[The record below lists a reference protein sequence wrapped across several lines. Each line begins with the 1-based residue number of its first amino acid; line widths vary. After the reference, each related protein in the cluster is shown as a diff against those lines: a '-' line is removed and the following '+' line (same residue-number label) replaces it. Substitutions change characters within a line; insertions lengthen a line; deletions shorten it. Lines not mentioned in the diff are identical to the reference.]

1 MKTIDTIL
9 SEISSFDDKESY
21 IDKKEFIELKNH
33 IADSEIILDIN
44 YCQKIKNKHFNSAGV
59 LVLTNKR
66 ILFIGFNSNN
76 DLYKYEESY
85 SNLKIVK
92 PSNGLVFGKI
102 QLYAENRI
110 EEFDY
115 IVKKTALNKLCDILD
130 NKRKEANGLNV
141 VEIQKTVNNT
151 ELSVLEKLKF
161 KKFISE
167 QAGMNLNEVDEY
179 LNSISPAD
187 KDELI
192 ISFKS
197 QEKQSITQEI
207 PIQTNT
213 TVNYIQEST
222 NTNPRC
228 PKCKSRETTFNKE
241 GFGVGKAALGAI
253 LTGGIGLLAGG
264 IGKNKIRITCMK
276 CGHVW
281 TAG

>member
-1 MKTIDTIL
+1 MKTIDSII
-9 SEISSFDDKESY
+9 SEINLFEDKESF
-21 IDKKEFIELKNH
+21 IKKKEFLELANH
-33 IADSEIILDIN
+33 IEDDEKILDIN
-44 YCQKIKNKHFNSAGV
+44 FCQKVIPKRVNCYGL
-59 LVLTNKR
+59 LVLTSKR
-66 ILFIGFNSNN
+66 ILFLSLVR
-76 DLYKYEESY
+76 DPELYKFEESY
-85 SNLKIVK
+85 SNLKSTK
-92 PSNGLVFGKI
+92 LSKGFMLDKI
-102 QLYAENRI
+102 QLYIDSRI

-115 IVKKTALNKLCDILD
+115 VQKKTVTKTLNILD
-130 NKRKEANGLNV
+130 AKRKEYIELKKEELTKEENS
-141 VEIQKTVNNT
+141 T

-167 QAGMNLNEVDEY
+167 QGGISVGEVDEY
-179 LNSISPAD
+179 LNSISIAD

-192 ISFKS
+192 LSFKS
-197 QEKQSITQEI
+197 QEKVNTSKEA

-213 TVNYIQEST
+213 TINYVQESS

-241 GFGVGKAALGAI
+241 GFGVGKAAVGAI

-276 CGHVW
+276 CGHTW